1 MGAAPTVTLQEH
13 DVQPA
18 VSVEKGLELSGV
30 EQWAKAVV
38 NFIYKALVVAEMEAR
53 KVRRDPIELI
63 MRSAG
68 PVFWLLVF
76 GQVLNRARVIPTGE
90 LSYLDYMTPGILA
103 QGMLFTAIFYGIAT
117 IWERD
122 LGILHKFL
130 ASPVPRAALVAGKA
144 LSAGVR
150 AIPQAL
156 AIGLL
161 GVLVGVHINPNPLA
175 LLGALLT
182 IVLSSALFAMFS
194 LIIACIVKRGERLVG
209 INQVIIMPL
218 FFASNAI
225 YPISIM
231 PEWLKVLS
239 HINPLTYTV
248 DALRAMMVEGGYS
261 QFGVGWDILILASIT
276 VLLNLIASRLYQRIL
291 T

>member
-1 MGAAPTVTLQEH
+1 MGLESSGLASWMK
-13 DVQPA
+13 A
-18 VSVEKGLELSGV
+18 VS
-30 EQWAKAVV
+30 

-103 QGMLFTAIFYGIAT
+103 QGMLFTAIFYGIST

-122 LGILHKFL
+122 LGVLHKFL
-130 ASPVPRAALVAGKA
+130 ASPVPRSALVAGKA

-150 AIPQAL
+150 AVPQAL

-161 GVLVGVHINPNPLA
+161 GVLVGVHISHNPLS

-182 IVLSSALFAMFS
+182 IVLSSALFATFS

-248 DALRAMMVEGGYS
+248 DALRAMMVEGGQS
-261 QFGVGWDILILASIT
+261 QFGVGWDILFLAVIT
-276 VLLNLIASRLYQRIL
+276 VVFNLIASRLYQRIL

>member
-1 MGAAPTVTLQEH
+1 MGAAPTVTSQEH
-13 DVQPA
+13 DAQPA
-18 VSVEKGLELSGV
+18 VSVDTDLELSSL
-30 EQWAKAVV
+30 EKWAKAVYS
-38 NFIYKALVVAEMEAR
+38 FIYKALVVAEMEAR
-53 KVRRDPIELI
+53 KVRRDPLELI

-156 AIGLL
+156 AIGML

-175 LLGALLT
+175 LLAALLV
-182 IVLSSALFAMFS
+182 IVLSSALFATFS

-248 DALRAMMVEGGYS
+248 DALRAMMIEGGHS
-261 QFGVGWDILILASIT
+261 QFGIGWDILILAGIT
-276 VLLNLIASRLYQRIL
+276 VLFNLIASRLYQRIL